1 MQRMKNNIAVTFGA
15 LYMLF
20 FAIPFPMIMYYSI
33 NSEFD
38 ISTLK
43 DKSPWLALSFVLLS
57 IMLWLILLI
66 GYFNKWIVQIFIT
79 KRNLEKI
86 KNNGV
91 QREAKIISA
100 VKTSKPN
107 SKYHTYDLGL
117 LFKNL
122 ADTEITH
129 RTTITDAKPH
139 ERRFEAGKKIG
150 LLLNRDLKQRPYFI
164 ISTTTATVNP
174 LGFILRISGWVI
186 LTAVVIGYYIF
197 SYQTESYG
205 MGWRFMSIGHPLIIC
220 PASLLLERYFIQFIL
235 KKFSG
240 LSNNDSV
247 LIKFKGIKT
256 QARLIKVSQ
265 TGTYINE
272 QPMMHF
278 ELEYT
283 DSKHH
288 VHKNSLKKVVGLL
301 DLDITKQEFIE
312 IFYLP
317 ENPTKIAFASDLNNI
332 E

>member
-1 MQRMKNNIAVTFGA
+1 MKKYLAVTFWA

-20 FAIPFPMIMYYSI
+20 FAIPFPMLLYYNI

-38 ISTLK
+38 INTLNDK
-43 DKSPWLALSFVLLS
+43 DPWLALGLVLLS
-57 IMLWLILLI
+57 IILWLILLI

-86 KNNGV
+86 KINGV
-91 QREAKIISA
+91 QREAKILSA

-107 SKYHTYDLGL
+107 SKYNTYDLEL

-129 RTTITDAKPH
+129 KTAITDAKPH

-150 LLLNRDLKQRPYFI
+150 LLLNRDMKRLPYFI
-164 ISTTTATVNP
+164 ISTTTASINV
-174 LGFILRISGWVI
+174 LSFVLRILGWVI
-186 LTAVVIGYYIF
+186 LTTTVIGYYVF
-197 SYQTESYG
+197 SYQTESHG
-205 MGWRFMSIGHPLIIC
+205 MGWRFMSFGHPLIIC
-220 PASLLLERYFIQFIL
+220 PTMLLFYRYLVQFIFRKL
-235 KKFSG
+235 SG
-240 LSNNDSV
+240 LSDDSV
-247 LIKFKGIKT
+247 LIKFKGIRTK
-256 QARLIKVSQ
+256 ARLIKVSQ

-272 QPMMHF
+272 QPMMRF

-283 DSKHH
+283 DTKHH

-301 DLDITKQEFIE
+301 ELDITKQELIE

-317 ENPTKIAFASDLNNI
+317 ENPMQIAFASDLNNI